1 MDPIIIGVAGITL
14 MILLVLLRMNIG
26 FAMGVVGFAG
36 FVLLASFSAGIS
48 MLGMVT
54 YKSGSS
60 YALTVIPLFILM
72 GLFFN
77 TSRIGS
83 DLYQTAYRFIGIL
96 PGGLAMTTVVACAGL
111 AAISGSSLTTAAII
125 GMIALPE
132 MKKFNYDDALALGS
146 IAAGSTL
153 SVLIPPST
161 IIIVYGILAEQPI
174 GMLIIAGIMPG
185 ILLTLLFLATIYFL
199 IRYKKF
205 LGPAGQRF
213 SRKEKLLTL
222 MKTGGSLLLV
232 AMIIVG
238 LYTGLFSPTE
248 AAAVGAVGA
257 LVIVLFKGGLT
268 KDNFVGSLR
277 EAALTTATVFTL
289 IIGANILGYFM
300 TVSHIPDSLSRW
312 ILSVGISRYVVIFMI
327 CIIYII
333 LGSLMEGMAIM
344 VLTLPVIFPIILQMG
359 FDPVWFGVMSVLFI
373 EMSSIT
379 PPAGVNILVVN
390 EMAKD
395 IPKFVISRSIVP
407 FLFTM
412 VICVIILI
420 FFPQVVLFLPQTM
433 GP

>member
-1 MDPIIIGVAGITL
+1 MDPIIIGIAGILL

-36 FVLLASFSAGIS
+36 FVLLTSFSAGIS

-60 YALTVIPLFILM
+60 YALTVVPLFILM

-83 DLYQTAYRFIGIL
+83 DLYQTAYRLIGFL
-96 PGGLAMTTVVACAGL
+96 PGGLAMTTIVACAGL
-111 AAISGSSLTTAAII
+111 AAISGSSLATAAII
-125 GMIALPE
+125 GIVALPE
-132 MKKFNYDDALALGS
+132 MKRFNYDDALALGS

-153 SVLIPPST
+153 AVLIPPST

-185 ILLTLLFLATIYFL
+185 ILLTLLFMATIYLL
-199 IRYKKF
+199 IRHKKF
-205 LGPAGQRF
+205 VGPAGQRF
-213 SRKEKLLTL
+213 SRKEKLLAL
-222 MKTGGSLLLV
+222 MNTGGPILLV
-232 AMIIVG
+232 ALIIVG

-248 AAAVGAVGA
+248 AAAVGAFGA

-268 KDNFVGSLR
+268 KDNFIGSLR
-277 EAALTTATVFTL
+277 EAAMTTAMIFTL

-300 TVSHIPDSLSRW
+300 TVSHIPDGLSRW
-312 ILSVGISRYVVIFMI
+312 IVSVGISKYVVILVI
-327 CIIYII
+327 CIIYIL

-344 VLTLPVIFPIILQMG
+344 VLTLPVIFPIVLQMG
-359 FDPVWFGVMSVLFI
+359 FDPVWFGVISVLFI
-373 EMSSIT
+373 EMSLIT
-379 PPAGVNILVVN
+379 PPAGLNILVVSGIT
-390 EMAKD
+390 KD
-395 IPKFVISRSIVP
+395 IPKYVISRSIVP

-412 VICVIILI
+412 VIFAIMLI
-420 FFPQVVLFLPQTM
+420 FFPQIVLFLPQTM